1 MDNDKLNKIQNLL
14 EDEEFKVDG
23 FEFKLWNIRSSWADS
38 LFFDFKVHNPNDE
51 SFCRQCLENSLW
63 VMVFTVGAVFA
74 VVFASLA
81 VVSRP
86 PYCVMAG
93 FTVKMAMATIA
104 PMDFQCFT
112 NMVPI

>member
-1 MDNDKLNKIQNLL
+1 M
-14 EDEEFKVDG
+14 G
-23 FEFKLWNIRSSWADS
+23 
-38 LFFDFKVHNPNDE
+38 
-51 SFCRQCLENSLW
+51 

-86 PYCVMAG
+86 PYCAMAG
-93 FTVKMAMATIA
+93 FTVKMAMETIA